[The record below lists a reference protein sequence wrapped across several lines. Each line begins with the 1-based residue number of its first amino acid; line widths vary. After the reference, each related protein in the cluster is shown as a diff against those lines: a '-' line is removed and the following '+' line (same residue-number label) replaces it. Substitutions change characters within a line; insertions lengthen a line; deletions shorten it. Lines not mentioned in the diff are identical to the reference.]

1 MRFREI
7 PAYAG
12 MTWVA
17 GMTWWVCGSGD
28 SRLRGNDV
36 MVMGM
41 TWVVRG
47 NDVMVM
53 GMT

>member
-1 MRFREI
+1 MNALPGDSRLR
-7 PAYAG
+7 G
-12 MTWVA
+12 NDVVGV

-41 TWVVRG
+41 TWVEAFA
-47 NDVMVM
+47 
-53 GMT
+53 